1 MIFVTVGTQ
10 LPFPRMIEAVVAWA
24 TQHGRTDLFIQHAG
38 YAASLEGLPNSEFL
52 DAATSA
58 RLMNEADIVVA
69 HAGTGTIL
77 ACLQNGTPCIIVP
90 RKASLGEHRNDHQFA
105 TARRFEGRK
114 GVFVVWDIADL
125 PGILDRADA
134 LDGSDG
140 INPFAEERLLQAI
153 RDFIDERD

>member
-1 MIFVTVGTQ
+1 
-10 LPFPRMIEAVVAWA
+10 
-24 TQHGRTDLFIQHAG
+24 
-38 YAASLEGLPNSEFL
+38 
-52 DAATSA
+52 
-58 RLMNEADIVVA
+58 MNEADIVVA